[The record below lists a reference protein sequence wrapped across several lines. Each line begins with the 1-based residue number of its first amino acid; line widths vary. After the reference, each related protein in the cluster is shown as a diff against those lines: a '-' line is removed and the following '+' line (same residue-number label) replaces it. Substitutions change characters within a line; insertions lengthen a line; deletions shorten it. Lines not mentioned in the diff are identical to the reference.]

1 MSSTPVVLEM
11 QSITKHFPGVRALYQ
26 VHLTARQGEILALVG
41 ENGAGKSTLMKI
53 LSGVYPVGSY
63 EGEILVEGRPQAFA
77 NTKEAT
83 QAGIAIIH
91 QELNLISYLTVGEN
105 IYLGWEPS
113 RWGIVDW
120 DSLYRNSRRLLE
132 SLGLQLDP
140 RKLVVDLS
148 VGQQQMVEIAKAL
161 ALSSRILIL
170 DEPTAALTVQETEHL
185 FRILRDLRARGVTCI
200 YISHKLEE
208 VAALADRVTVLR
220 DGQTVGTL
228 PIAEA
233 GRDKIVSMM
242 VGRTIEEFFP
252 KQVYPRG
259 APVLEVE
266 HLSVDDPE
274 RPGKLRLDDVSF
286 TAHAGEVVGLAGLMG
301 SGRSELALS
310 IFGAFPAARRGRV
323 RVNGAA
329 VDPENPRDAIDAGI
343 ALVTE
348 DRKGTGLI
356 LSLSVMKNLTLAS
369 LPQCATAGVISS
381 ADELRR
387 ARTHVDSLAIKTSGM
402 DVLVNTLSGGNQ
414 QKVVVG
420 KWLATNPRVLILDE
434 PTRGVDVGAKVE
446 IYNIINRLVSE
457 GVAVVMISSE
467 LPEVLGMSDRILV
480 MHEGRLVKEFA
491 RGAATQ
497 ETVMHAAT
505 GGK

>member
-1 MSSTPVVLEM
+1 MNANPVVLEM
-11 QSITKHFPGVRALYQ
+11 RSITKYFPGVRALHQ
-26 VHLTARQGEILALVG
+26 VNLSARKGEILALVG
-41 ENGAGKSTLMKI
+41 ENGAGKTTLMKI
-53 LSGVYPVGSY
+53 LSGVHPVGTY
-63 EGEILVEGRPQAFA
+63 EGEILVHGRPVAFE

-83 QAGIAIIH
+83 RTGIAIIH
-91 QELNLISYLTVGEN
+91 QELNLISHLSVGEN
-105 IYLGWEPS
+105 IFLGWEPA
-113 RWGIVDW
+113 RWGIIDW
-120 DSLYRNSRRLLE
+120 ERLHGDARRLLQN
-132 SLGLQLDP
+132 LGMDLDP
-140 RKLVVDLS
+140 RRLVVDLS

-161 ALSSRILIL
+161 ALKSEILIL

-185 FRILRDLRARGVTCI
+185 FKILRELRARGVTCI

-228 PIAEA
+228 PIAQATRE
-233 GRDKIVSMM
+233 KIVSMM

-252 KQVYPRG
+252 NQVFPRG

-266 HLSVDDPE
+266 DLSVEDPE
-274 RPGKLRLDDVSF
+274 RPGKLRLSDITF

-310 IFGAFPAARRGRV
+310 IFGAFPGPRTGRV
-323 RVNGAA
+323 LVDGPT
-329 VDPENPRDAIDAGI
+329 VDPQKPRQAIQAGI

-348 DRKGTGLI
+348 DRKGTGLV
-356 LSLSVMKNLTLAS
+356 LPLSVMKNLTLAS
-369 LPQCATAGVISS
+369 LAHCSTAGVISS
-381 ADELRR
+381 ATEAASAR
-387 ARTHVDSLAIKTSGM
+387 AHIQSLGIKTSGM

-480 MHEGRLVKEFA
+480 MHEGRLVKEFS
-491 RGAATQ
+491 RDEATQ
-497 ETVMHAAT
+497 ENVMHAAT
-505 GGK
+505 GGR